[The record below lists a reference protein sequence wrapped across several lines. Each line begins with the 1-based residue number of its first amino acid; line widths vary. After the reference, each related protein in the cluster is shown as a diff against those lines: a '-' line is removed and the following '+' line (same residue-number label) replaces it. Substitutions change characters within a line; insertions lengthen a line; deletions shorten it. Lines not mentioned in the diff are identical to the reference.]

1 MNRSQRRDVIM
12 CYYERKFGTGFSPVP
27 ICMFIFISVNFLF
40 DELKSDDIL
49 RTLLPIIFFGRGQN
63 EKGEENLCDTY

>member
-1 MNRSQRRDVIM
+1 MLSCATTNGSLVRV
-12 CYYERKFGTGFSPVP
+12 FSPVP
-27 ICMFIFISVNFLF
+27 IYMFIFISVNFLF

-49 RTLLPIIFFGRGQN
+49 RTLLPIIFFGRVQN